1 MESRFT
7 TFARSA
13 LVLVLGATLSGVPAA
28 FAQQAQ
34 PATNPNTTPTPVPQ
48 TDQAAPQQPTQT
60 PVPGNTQVDPTQG
73 PLEPVAPAPLPDSP
87 SASQPQPQPQQQQP
101 TTVQTAP
108 ASNAPAVPSG
118 HRPIDPQ
125 GAATAESAP
134 TLGGAASKPAGAA
147 IAPAKQRQMRS
158 FLIKLGAIAGAGVA
172 LGTVYALT
180 RGTSSTPPGAK

>member
-1 MESRFT
+1 MEDRLT
-7 TFARSA
+7 TFAR
-13 LVLVLGATLSGVPAA
+13 ATLALILVVTLTGVPSA
-28 FAQQAQ
+28 FAQQTQ
-34 PATNPNTTPTPVPQ
+34 PAATPNIAPTPVPQ
-48 TDQAAPQQPTQT
+48 TDQAAPQQPSQT
-60 PVPGNTQVDPTQG
+60 PVPGNTQADPTQG

-87 SASQPQPQPQQQQP
+87 SASQPAQQQP

-125 GAATAESAP
+125 GAATAETAP

-158 FLIKLGAIAGAGVA
+158 FLIKLGAIAGAGIA